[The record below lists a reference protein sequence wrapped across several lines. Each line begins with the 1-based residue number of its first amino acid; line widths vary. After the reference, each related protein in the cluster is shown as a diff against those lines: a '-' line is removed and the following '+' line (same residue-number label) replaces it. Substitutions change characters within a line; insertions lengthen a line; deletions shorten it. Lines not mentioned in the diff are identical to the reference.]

1 MIVKTLLKLLAVSML
16 IAGTMIPALGVGPQ
30 IYGVDSDVQSQT
42 PGLDKGQAY
51 VPGEILVKFS
61 PGMSEAKISALNS
74 KHGTSVA
81 YTSPYAGFRKLNIPK
96 TKPVEEMVEIYS
108 KNPNVEY
115 AVPNYIMHAAMVPN
129 DPYYAYQWNFHS
141 GHGINLTR
149 AWDIST
155 GQGVIV
161 AVLDTGIAYENY
173 GTYALAPD
181 LAGTSF
187 KAGWDFVNNDPHAND
202 DHGHG
207 THVAGTIA
215 QSTDNGI
222 GVAGIAYE
230 CTLMP
235 VKVLN
240 KRGSG
245 TLQYLIDGITYAAD
259 NDADVI
265 SMSLSF
271 APGVNP
277 DGLEDAINYAY
288 GKGVTIV
295 AAAGNDGLGTVCYP
309 AAYENCI
316 AVGATRY
323 DGTRAYYSNYGSA
336 FDIMAPGGDTLVDQN
351 NDGYGD
357 GILQNTFVISRNNK
371 QTFNYY
377 FYQGTSMA
385 TPHVAGVAAL
395 LIANGVTGPDNVR
408 AAIQDSARDIY
419 AEGWDAGSGYG
430 IVDAYAALKY
440 FEQAGN
446 QAPVAVIDMPSSAYV
461 GDIVTFDASGSTD
474 PDGDILT
481 YSWDFN
487 GDNIEDANTEIVTYS
502 YDTAKTYS
510 VTLTVT
516 DTSGETGTSTG
527 TINIIERPTL
537 QPIEVDVTVI
547 TETKTAGKN
556 VFVRGEATANVSSGS
571 SPVSGALVSGR
582 WSVAT
587 SDKDTATTGID
598 GTATV
603 VSDSVKYKSGTTLTF
618 TFTIDSVIVNGITYT
633 DMDGN
638 WTGTGSYKQ

>member
-1 MIVKTLLKLLAVSML
+1 MNVKTLLMLLAVSML
-16 IAGTMIPALGVGPQ
+16 VTGTTAPALAVSPQ
-30 IYGVDSDVQSQT
+30 AYGTDDEISVAMPD
-42 PGLDKGQAY
+42 LDNGQAY

-96 TKPVEEMVEIYS
+96 TKSVEEMVEIYS
-108 KNPNVEY
+108 RNPNVEY
-115 AVPNYIMHAAMVPN
+115 ATPNYLMHASTVPN

-141 GHGINLTR
+141 GHGINLTH
-149 AWDIST
+149 AWNISA

-202 DHGHG
+202 DQGHG

-215 QSTDNGI
+215 QSTNNGI
-222 GVAGIAYE
+222 GVAGVAYG

-277 DGLEDAINYAY
+277 EGLENAINYAY
-288 GKGVTIV
+288 GQGVTIV

-309 AAYENCI
+309 AAYDKCI

-323 DGTRAYYSNYGSA
+323 DGDRTSYSNYGEA
-336 FDIMAPGGDTLVDQN
+336 LDIMAPGGDTAIDQN
-351 NDGYGD
+351 GDGYVD
-357 GILQNTFVISRNNK
+357 GILQ
-371 QTFNYY
+371 QTFSVRPTNFGYY

-395 LIANGVTGPDNVR
+395 LIANGATGPDNVR
-408 AAIQDSARDIY
+408 AAIQDTARDIY
-419 AEGWDAGSGYG
+419 GKGWDAGSGHG
-430 IVDAYAALKY
+430 IVDAYAALTY
-440 FEQAGN
+440 ATTVQPPVN
-446 QAPVAVIDMPSSAYV
+446 QAPTARMTINPSSAYA
-461 GDIVTFDASGSTD
+461 GENITFDASGSTD
-474 PDGDILT
+474 SDGDISS
-481 YSWDFN
+481 YSWAFGDGYTGN
-487 GDNIEDANTEIVTYS
+487 GATAQHAYSAAGTYN
-502 YDTAKTYS
+502 

-516 DTSGETGTSTG
+516 DNSGDTGIATGTVS
-527 TINIIERPTL
+527 ISEIPVSQAI
-537 QPIEVDVTVI
+537 DVAVSVV
-547 TETKTAGKN
+547 TETRSAGKN
-556 VFVRGEATANVSSGS
+556 LFVSGKATVNVKSNGEAVQ
-571 SPVSGALVSGR
+571 GAVVNGH
-582 WSVAT
+582 WSIAT
-587 SDKDTATTGID
+587 SDIDTATTGAD

-603 VSDSVKYKSGTTLTF
+603 LSDSVKYKTGTLTF
-618 TFTIDSVIVNGITYT
+618 TFTVDSVTINGTKYT
-633 DMDGN
+633 VSKS
-638 WTGTGSYKQ
+638 GTVDYP

>member
-155 GQGVIV
+155 GQRVIV

-336 FDIMAPGGDTLVDQN
+336 LDIMAPGGDTTIDQN
-351 NDGYGD
+351 GDGYVD
-357 GILQNTFVISRNNK
+357 GILQ
-371 QTFNYY
+371 QTFSVRPTNFGYY

-419 AEGWDAGSGYG
+419 AEGWDAGSGHG
-430 IVDAYAALKY
+430 IVDAYTALTY
-440 FEQAGN
+440 ATSVQPPVN
-446 QAPVAVIDMPSSAYV
+446 QAPTARMIITPSSAYI
-461 GDIVTFDASGSTD
+461 GETVTFDASGSTD
-474 PDGDILT
+474 PDGSIAS
-481 YSWDFN
+481 YSWAF
-487 GDNIEDANTEIVTYS
+487 GDGHTGNRIIAQHAYSAAGTYN
-502 YDTAKTYS
+502 
-510 VTLTVT
+510 VVLTVT
-516 DTSGETGTSTG
+516 DDSGATGTAAGAVSITE
-527 TINIIERPTL
+527 IPVSQAI
-537 QPIEVDVTVI
+537 DVTISVV
-547 TETKTAGKN
+547 TETRPAGKN

-633 DMDGN
+633 DMDGT

>member
-155 GQGVIV
+155 GQRVIV

-336 FDIMAPGGDTLVDQN
+336 LDIMAPGGDTTIDQN
-351 NDGYGD
+351 GDGYVD
-357 GILQNTFVISRNNK
+357 GILQ
-371 QTFNYY
+371 QTFSVRPTNFGYY

-419 AEGWDAGSGYG
+419 AEGWDAGSGHG
-430 IVDAYAALKY
+430 VVDAYTALTY
-440 FEQAGN
+440 ATSVQPPVN
-446 QAPVAVIDMPSSAYV
+446 QAPTARMIITPSSAYI
-461 GDIVTFDASGSTD
+461 GETVTFDASGSTD
-474 PDGDILT
+474 PDGSIAS
-481 YSWDFN
+481 YSWAF
-487 GDNIEDANTEIVTYS
+487 GDGHTGNRTIAQHAYSAAGTYN
-502 YDTAKTYS
+502 
-510 VTLTVT
+510 VVLTVT
-516 DTSGETGTSTG
+516 DDSGATGTAAGAVSITE
-527 TINIIERPTL
+527 IPVSQAI
-537 QPIEVDVTVI
+537 DVTISVV
-547 TETKTAGKN
+547 TETRPAGKN
-556 VFVRGEATANVSSGS
+556 VFVSGKATANVSSGGLPLS
-571 SPVSGALVSGR
+571 DALVSGR

-633 DMDGN
+633 DIDGT